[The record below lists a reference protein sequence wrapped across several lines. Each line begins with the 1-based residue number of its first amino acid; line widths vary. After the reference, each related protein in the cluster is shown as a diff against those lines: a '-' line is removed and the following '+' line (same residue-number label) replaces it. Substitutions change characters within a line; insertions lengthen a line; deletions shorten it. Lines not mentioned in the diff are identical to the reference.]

1 MFVCQL
7 TGEANAEISYKGHN
21 SFLQVRF
28 HLLVASNSYLLVDL
42 GGSEESAYKHI
53 LANSIDRTMN
63 R

>member
-7 TGEANAEISYKGHN
+7 TGEANAEISYKGYN
-21 SFLQVRF
+21 SLLQVRF

-53 LANSIDRTMN
+53 LAN
-63 R
+63 